1 MADRKQNQAASKIDA
16 LYSWLSYDLQRVKSE
31 LMNELKMAS
40 VQTGALYQEMKSD
53 KDSSSQA
60 ITQEIRFSYKQNQ
73 TIYDGLSKML
83 TEEVGERLN
92 SMDQKMSALEEIQE
106 LYKDLNYLFNE
117 GAMSKLETISEKVEM
132 LNKIEEA
139 LAELSEK
146 VGNGF
151 AISEEDV
158 QTVAEAVSEKT
169 EETAERYNAQVMEAI
184 EGAKID
190 QQAFVEEVGDKVLE
204 VLCDVKNNSN
214 EVSMEEIA
222 NAAAEKA
229 VEKMMAALDMDAWA
243 EKVAN
248 LVVEKLAN
256 ETEQTYD
263 VVLDEEGI
271 NQIAEKV
278 SEKITSEE
286 DATYDLVIDEEGID
300 ALAQSITEKMG
311 VECAPCEEV
320 EEETVTEEV
329 VVEVAEEAV
338 EEVQPVE
345 EVAEEVVEEPA
356 KEEAVEAELA
366 LGLAPVF
373 EEDENQLVDAETG
386 LVLRLK
392 RSFTAKMKQSA
403 EEVKAYYSEIK
414 NELISYKKIN
424 STVSWHGDRFNFGRD
439 TIAKINI
446 CGKTLCFYVA
456 LDPNDPEYKTT
467 VFHQKDVSGQKAYEG
482 TPFMIKVKSEAGAKK
497 ALRLVGYLAEK
508 IGAEKKK
515 EIETVDYVQEFAY
528 ESTKQLLDEGYIKAT
543 KEKKTKW
550 NF

>member
-515 EIETVDYVQEFAY
+515 EIGTVDYVQEFAY

>member
-139 LAELSEK
+139 LMELSEK
-146 VGNGF
+146 FGNGF

>member
-40 VQTGALYQEMKSD
+40 VQTGALYQEMKND

-345 EVAEEVVEEPA
+345 EVAEE
-356 KEEAVEAELA
+356 EAVEAELA

>member
-31 LMNELKMAS
+31 LMNEMKMAS
-40 VQTGALYQEMKSD
+40 VQTGALYQEMKND

-73 TIYDGLSKML
+73 TIYDGLSKMI

-92 SMDQKMSALEEIQE
+92 SMDEKMSALEELQE

-139 LAELSEK
+139 LAEISEK

-151 AISEEDV
+151 AISEEDA

-169 EETAERYNAQVMEAI
+169 EETAERYNAQVIEAI

-214 EVSMEEIA
+214 EPSLEEIA
-222 NAAAEKA
+222 DAAAQKA

-278 SEKITSEE
+278 SEKITTCE
-286 DATYDLVIDEEGID
+286 DVTYEAV
-300 ALAQSITEKMG
+300 
-311 VECAPCEEV
+311 V
-320 EEETVTEEV
+320 EEQAAEENVTEEV
-329 VVEVAEEAV
+329 VVEVAEEVA
-338 EEVQPVE
+338 EETV
-345 EVAEEVVEEPA
+345 EEVVEPA
-356 KEEAVEAELA
+356 NEETAQEELA
-366 LGLAPVF
+366 VALAPVF
-373 EEDENQLVDAETG
+373 EDNDNQLVDAETG

-392 RSFTAKMKQSA
+392 RSFTAKLKQSA

-414 NELISYKKIN
+414 NELSSYKKVN

-467 VFHQKDVSGQKAYEG
+467 IFHQKDVSGQKAYET
-482 TPFMIKVKSEAGAKK
+482 TPFMVKVKSEAGAKK

-515 EIETVDYVQEFAY
+515 EIEKVDYVQEFAY
-528 ESTKQLLDEGYIKAT
+528 ASTKQLLDEGYIKAT

>member
-482 TPFMIKVKSEAGAKK
+482 TPFMVKVKSEAGAKK

-515 EIETVDYVQEFAY
+515 EFETVDYVQEFGY

>member
-139 LAELSEK
+139 LMELSEK

-345 EVAEEVVEEPA
+345 EVAEE
-356 KEEAVEAELA
+356 EAVEAELA